1 MSHASPSLA
10 GKKLLLVDDDRA
22 VIEQLRALLTPS
34 GYTFVTA
41 RDGAGALAAVRDER
55 PDLVLMDVEMP
66 GLGGVQVVRILRANQ
81 GFGYVPIILMTA
93 RGAAGKVEG
102 LELGADDF
110 LVKPVEPL
118 ELAARVKSMLRLK
131 ALQDELIARNDELDR
146 TNQAL
151 QESQRELERLSR
163 TDALTGLFNR
173 RYLEERFTGEFERS
187 RRYRSAL
194 ACLMFDIDHF
204 KRLND
209 GYGHP
214 FGDRVIRGTAEVL
227 LRTMRDV
234 DLVGR
239 YGGEEFV
246 ALLPETGPDEA
257 LRVAE
262 RVRASIAQTPYETE
276 AGELVRVTVSIGV
289 ANHPSPAIAARDE
302 LLRAADDALYKAKQA
317 GRDRVVVSDA

>member
-1 MSHASPSLA
+1 MPRSSPSLA
-10 GKKLLLVDDDRA
+10 GRKLLLVDDDRA
-22 VIEQLRALLTPS
+22 VLDQLRALLTPS

-41 RDGAGALAAVRDER
+41 SDGAGALAAVRDER

-66 GLGGVQVVRILRANQ
+66 GLGGVQVLRILRANQ

-118 ELAARVKSMLRLK
+118 ELAARVRSMLRLK
-131 ALQDELIARNDELDR
+131 ALQDELIARNAELDR
-146 TNQAL
+146 INRAL
-151 QESQRELERLSR
+151 QESQHELERISR
-163 TDALTGLFNR
+163 TDGLTGLYNR
-173 RYLEERFTGEFERS
+173 GYLEERFTGEFERS
-187 RRYRSAL
+187 KRYRSAL

-209 GYGHP
+209 GHGHP
-214 FGDRVIRGTAEVL
+214 FGDRVIRGTAEL
-227 LRTMRDV
+227 LRSTLRDI

-246 ALLPETGPDEA
+246 ALLPETAPGEA
-257 LRVAE
+257 RRVAE
-262 RVRASIAQTPYETE
+262 RVRERIAATPYE
-276 AGELVRVTVSIGV
+276 APNGESVRVTISIGV
-289 ANHPSPAIAARDE
+289 ANYPSPSIVGRDDF
-302 LLRAADDALYKAKQA
+302 LRAADDALYKAKQA
-317 GRDRVVVSDA
+317 GRDRVAVWDA

>member
-1 MSHASPSLA
+1 MPRPPPSLA

-22 VIEQLRALLTPS
+22 VLDQLRALLTPS

-41 RDGAGALAAVRDER
+41 KDGAGALAAVRDER

-66 GLGGVQVVRILRANQ
+66 GLGGVQVVRILRANE

-131 ALQDELIARNDELDR
+131 ALQDELLTRNAELDA
-146 TNQAL
+146 TNHAL

-209 GYGHP
+209 GWGHP

-227 LRTMRDV
+227 VKTLRDV

-257 LRVAE
+257 RRVAE
-262 RVRASIAQTPYETE
+262 RVREQIAASPYRTD
-276 AGELVRVTVSIGV
+276 AGDEVRVTISIGV
-289 ANHPSPAIAARDE
+289 ANYPSPAIGGRDAF
-302 LLRAADDALYKAKQA
+302 LRAADDALYKAKQG
-317 GRDRVVVSDA
+317 GRDRVVVWDA